1 MVNSTGI
8 MGQLNN
14 GSPSIGNAV
23 TTSPVSSNHGAGA
36 NPYTTGMQLP
46 EQPSPM
52 RAMVPPGANTVR
64 NLADLMG
71 DNPGILA
78 DLMGNNNDQPGFPGF
93 NGIDGMIGPRLQPHN
108 NISYDDF
115 DPTTA
120 GLLPPPQSV
129 GGGMQPSTPGF
140 DTDAFS
146 NSILSGVGDL
156 FKEYMGPQQ
165 ETMPGA
171 LPMPFM
177 PGGPT
182 PPLSGPSSGQPPL
195 MDTGFMPDGSPG
207 FVPRGGYD
215 RFDLG
220 NAFSPQEILQ
230 QYEGNTPSIQPDA
243 YGFDGPTTGTGT
255 LQEKQLAN
263 DGMNTNYNNASG
275 IQSAFRGF

>member
-14 GSPSIGNAV
+14 GSPSISNEV
-23 TTSPVSSNHGAGA
+23 TTSLVSSNHGAGA

-46 EQPSPM
+46 EQQAPAPM
-52 RAMVPPGANTVR
+52 RAMVPPGADTIR

-71 DNPGILA
+71 
-78 DLMGNNNDQPGFPGF
+78 NNPGFPGF

-108 NISYDDF
+108 NVSF

-120 GLLPPPQSV
+120 GLLPPPQAV

-146 NSILSGVGDL
+146 TSILSGVGDL
-156 FKEYMGPQQ
+156 FQEYMGPQQ

-195 MDTGFMPDGSPG
+195 MDTGFMLDGSPG
-207 FVPRGGYD
+207 YD
-215 RFDLG
+215 PFNLQIR
-220 NAFSPQEILQ
+220 QREILQ

>member
-46 EQPSPM
+46 EQPGPM
-52 RAMVPPGANTVR
+52 RTMVPPGADTLLN
-64 NLADLMG
+64 
-71 DNPGILA
+71 LA
-78 DLMGNNNDQPGFPGF
+78 DLMGNNPGFPGF
-93 NGIDGMIGPRLQPHN
+93 GGPQLPDHN
-108 NISYDDF
+108 IPGY
-115 DPTTA
+115 
-120 GLLPPPQSV
+120 LPPPQAV

-156 FKEYMGPQQ
+156 FQEYMGPQQ

-215 RFDLG
+215 QFDLG

>member
-8 MGQLNN
+8 MGQLDN

-23 TTSPVSSNHGAGA
+23 TTSLLGNHTEGTPGTGDFYTNMKPGA
-36 NPYTTGMQLP
+36 NPYTTAMQLP

-52 RAMVPPGANTVR
+52 QPSPIMGPGSDTLAN
-64 NLADLMG
+64 
-71 DNPGILA
+71 LA
-78 DLMGNNNDQPGFPGF
+78 DLMGNNPGFPGF
-93 NGIDGMIGPRLQPHN
+93 NEIDGMIGPRLQPHN
-108 NISYDDF
+108 NINF

-120 GLLPPPQSV
+120 GLLPPPQAV

-146 NSILSGVGDL
+146 TSILSGVGDL
-156 FKEYMGPQQ
+156 FQEYMGPQQ

-207 FVPRGGYD
+207 YD
-215 RFDLG
+215 PFDL
-220 NAFSPQEILQ
+220 QIRQREILQ